1 MEKFT
6 NYLLSS
12 GKKRLSQNNFLIIAK
27 NLQKWSDKN
36 YKILLKLS
44 FVFLIQFFKINT
56 VLIKSK
62 QNNRPFLVVHKNKN
76 WIFLATKLLIQRI
89 KNNKSISLFKNLYA
103 EIILVLNK
111 NSNTIKTKKM
121 LQNQIVLKK
130 HVFFYFRWR

>member
-6 NYLLSS
+6 NYLLFN
-12 GKKRLSQNNFLIIAK
+12 GKKRLSQNSFLTITK
-27 NLQKWSDKN
+27 NLQKWSNKN

-56 VLIKSK
+56 VSIKSK
-62 QNNRPFLVVHKNKN
+62 QNNRPFLIVYKNKN
-76 WIFLATKLLIQRI
+76 WIFLATKLLIQNI
-89 KNNKSISLFKNLYA
+89 KNNKPVSLLKSLYT
-103 EIILVLNK
+103 EVLLVLSK

-121 LQNQIVLKK
+121 LQNQVVLKR

>member
-44 FVFLIQFFKINT
+44 FVFLIQYFKINT

-76 WIFLATKLLIQRI
+76 
-89 KNNKSISLFKNLYA
+89 
-103 EIILVLNK
+103 
-111 NSNTIKTKKM
+111 
-121 LQNQIVLKK
+121 
-130 HVFFYFRWR
+130 